1 MDPAI
6 YSVSITHLFLGFM
19 TGLAFSAFL
28 GFNKKTT
35 KAEQVLEDAIDRLFE
50 KDLQIDELHSQISE
64 LNNQIEK
71 LKRDTETVNDI
82 KSLLNKLYEN
92 EYESSSEDEEN
103 EEDEEVE
110 PNLPPPPPAIRSSHR
125 CESCGDQTP
134 APGST

>member
-35 KAEQVLEDAIDRLFE
+35 KAERVLEDAIDRLFE
-50 KDLQIDELHSQISE
+50 KDLQIDELRKQISD
-64 LNNQIEK
+64 LNNDIEK
-71 LKRDTETVNDI
+71 LRRDTETVNDI